1 MEEKKK
7 EREKESMIQSLIKP
21 FILEQSSGWCNTDSC
36 DIFVVTLISVGGEE
50 EIASS
55 DSMRL
60 PNVLI

>member
-1 MEEKKK
+1 
-7 EREKESMIQSLIKP
+7 MIQSLIKP